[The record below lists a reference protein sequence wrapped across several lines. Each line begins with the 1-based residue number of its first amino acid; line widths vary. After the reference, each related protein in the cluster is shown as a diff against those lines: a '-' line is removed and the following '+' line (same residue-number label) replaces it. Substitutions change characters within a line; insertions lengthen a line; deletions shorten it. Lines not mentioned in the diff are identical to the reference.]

1 MEQAEL
7 RHWER
12 KCIQEESPRCTAACP
27 LHVDVR
33 TVCSLL
39 GQKRWD
45 KAWAAIARTMP
56 LPGVLARLCDAPCR
70 DACVRS
76 PLGGGIEMGA
86 LERFCAE
93 RAAPVAPPRPLPS
106 RGKTVAIIGGGM
118 TGLCAA
124 WEMARRGFDV
134 TLHCQNPG
142 GSLLDLPESQLPRDA
157 FLREMENLATLG
169 ANIRTDV
176 SIDSALLDALLEA
189 HDAVFVDSDAAPL
202 SLADLG
208 QPDEITL
215 GTLRAGLFASRAGET
230 SPVMQAAA
238 GRRAANSVERFTQGV
253 SMVSGREQEGPCA
266 TRLYTNVEDVAPAP
280 AIAVGSGYGEDQ
292 AHEEARRCLQCECME
307 CVKNCEFLKHYK
319 SYPKIYVRQVYNNES
334 IVMGTRQANTM
345 INSCMLCGLCETLC
359 PEDFSM
365 AEVCLEARRTMVR
378 KGTMPQSAHEFAL
391 RDMAFA
397 NGDRSALARHAPG
410 AETSEYLFFPGCQLT
425 ASAPDAVEAAYAD
438 LRQRIGSVGLMLRC
452 CGAPAQWAGREAL
465 MDESV
470 ALLRSQWEELGRPKL
485 VVACP
490 TCLNILRDRL
500 PDAEISSHWSILR
513 ALGVGGESRENT
525 PLAINDPCGARHN
538 PALLEDV
545 RALLDQMHIPTV
557 EPRLSG
563 ATTECCGYGGLLA
576 EANPELGKA
585 AARRRAAAA
594 DEDFVTY
601 CAMCR
606 DMLAKAGKRAVHLYD
621 LLFPAGGDPGARP
634 SPGYSARRENRAR
647 LKERLLGE
655 LWQAAGDEKPLPHE
669 SIEVRFTDEA
679 ARIMEERRILK
690 TDIQKVLLQ
699 VRKTGRCFHNDET
712 GHSLASFRPTVVT
725 YWVEFEE
732 TEGGYLVHNAW
743 SHRMRIMGGQ
753 A

>member
-1 MEQAEL
+1 MEQTEL

-93 RAAPVAPPRPLPS
+93 HAAPVAPPRPLPS
-106 RGKTVAIIGGGM
+106 RGKTLAIIGGGM

-176 SIDSALLDALLEA
+176 TIDSALLDSLLEA
-189 HDAVFVDSDAAPL
+189 HDAVFIDSDAASL
-202 SLADLG
+202 SPADLG
-208 QPDEITL
+208 EPDEITL

-238 GRRAANSVERFTQGV
+238 GRRAANSIERFTQGV
-253 SMVSGREQEGPCA
+253 SMVSGREQEGPCS
-266 TRLYTNVEDVAPAP
+266 TRLYTNVESVAPSP
-280 AIAVGSGYGEDQ
+280 AIPVGTGYGEDQ

-334 IVMGTRQANTM
+334 IVMGTRQANAM

-485 VVACP
+485 IVACP

-513 ALGVGGESRENT
+513 ALGVHGESGENT

-545 RALLDQMHIPTV
+545 RALLDQLHVPTV
-557 EPRLSG
+557 EPKLSG

-634 SPGYSARRENRAR
+634 SPGYSARRENRTR
-647 LKERLLGE
+647 LRERLLGE

-669 SIEVRFTDEA
+669 SMDVRFTDEA

-699 VRKTGRCFHNDET
+699 ARETGRCFHNDET

-732 TEGGYLVHNAW
+732 TDGGYLVHNTW

>member
-1 MEQAEL
+1 
-7 RHWER
+7 
-12 KCIQEESPRCTAACP
+12 
-27 LHVDVR
+27 
-33 TVCSLL
+33 
-39 GQKRWD
+39 
-45 KAWAAIARTMP
+45 
-56 LPGVLARLCDAPCR
+56 
-70 DACVRS
+70 
-76 PLGGGIEMGA
+76 
-86 LERFCAE
+86 
-93 RAAPVAPPRPLPS
+93 
-106 RGKTVAIIGGGM
+106 
-118 TGLCAA
+118 
-124 WEMARRGFDV
+124 
-134 TLHCQNPG
+134 
-142 GSLLDLPESQLPRDA
+142 
-157 FLREMENLATLG
+157 
-169 ANIRTDV
+169 
-176 SIDSALLDALLEA
+176 
-189 HDAVFVDSDAAPL
+189 
-202 SLADLG
+202 
-208 QPDEITL
+208 
-215 GTLRAGLFASRAGET
+215 
-230 SPVMQAAA
+230 
-238 GRRAANSVERFTQGV
+238 
-253 SMVSGREQEGPCA
+253 
-266 TRLYTNVEDVAPAP
+266 
-280 AIAVGSGYGEDQ
+280 
-292 AHEEARRCLQCECME
+292 
-307 CVKNCEFLKHYK
+307 
-319 SYPKIYVRQVYNNES
+319 
-334 IVMGTRQANTM
+334 
-345 INSCMLCGLCETLC
+345 MLCGLCETLC